1 MKKMSQQTMQRKQ
14 NNIINNFVNKF
25 VNFDVMNKFLKR

>member
-14 NNIINNFVNKF
+14 NNIIHNFVNKF